1 MLGLEIVGIRK
12 LTKKEIKDEGWGGS
26 IDVPMAIVLSD
37 GTLLYA
43 SRDEEGN
50 GPGQIFGKAPDGKA
64 FQLMPS

>member
-1 MLGLEIVGIRK
+1 MLGLKIVGVRK
-12 LTKKEIKDEGWGGS
+12 LTKKEIKAEGWDGTT
-26 IDVPMAIVLSD
+26 MAIVLSD

-64 FQLMPS
+64 FRLIPS